1 MEQSRA
7 PFFLKNFSLSYAKLP
22 IPPTSPKEAKLSSA
36 NIHGTMSIGDAEGP
50 WESHFQANATGDLR
64 TSDLDNRQ
72 TQNK

>member
-50 WESHFQANATGDLR
+50 
-64 TSDLDNRQ
+64 
-72 TQNK
+72 